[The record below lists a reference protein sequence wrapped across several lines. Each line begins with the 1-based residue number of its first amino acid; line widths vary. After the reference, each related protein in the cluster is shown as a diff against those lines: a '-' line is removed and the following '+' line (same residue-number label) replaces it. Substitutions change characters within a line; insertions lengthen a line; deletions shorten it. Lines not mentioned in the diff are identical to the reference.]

1 MLLYFKYYLR
11 NKTRLREEVDT
22 VIGSK
27 TLLSHEDLVELKY
40 TGAVIKETLRL
51 WAIIGFIT
59 RVNPYDDFK
68 INSMHIP
75 KDTILQVTI
84 LLIYILWKK
93 NL

>member
-1 MLLYFKYYLR
+1 LLLFFKYYLR

-84 LLIYILWKK
+84 LLIYIL
-93 NL
+93 